1 MRMLNI
7 DYLSKIDESD
17 LNQHARRLKSIIK
30 NSRGRQ
36 RESAEL
42 DLCYVQREL
51 EVRYRRQEAH
61 REYVLNNPR
70 PNNSRRNTRAF

>member
-17 LNQHARRLKSIIK
+17 LSQHARRLKSIIK
-30 NSRGRQ
+30 NARGRQ

-51 EVRYRRQEAH
+51 EVRHRRQVAH
-61 REYVLNNPR
+61 REYMSNNPR
-70 PNNSRRNTRAF
+70 KYTRSH